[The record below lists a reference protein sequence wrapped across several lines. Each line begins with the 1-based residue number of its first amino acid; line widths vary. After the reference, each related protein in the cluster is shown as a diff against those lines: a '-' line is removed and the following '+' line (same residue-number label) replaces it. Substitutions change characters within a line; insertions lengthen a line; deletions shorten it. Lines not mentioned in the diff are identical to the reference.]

1 VERLPSLD
9 PSEFWDW
16 AWSNM
21 NEQIRA
27 DFGDDIKQNVDAK
40 TIMRFARRG
49 SSAVARF
56 IRVSAS
62 RRAPPVTTS
71 RRSRDICAGGRSTH
85 HSWRAT

>member
-9 PSEFWDW
+9 ASEFWDW

-40 TIMRFARRG
+40 TIMRFAHG
-49 SSAVARF
+49 GAPQSLASSV
-56 IRVSAS
+56 
-62 RRAPPVTTS
+62 
-71 RRSRDICAGGRSTH
+71 
-85 HSWRAT
+85 

>member
-49 SSAVARF
+49 APQSLASSV
-56 IRVSAS
+56 
-62 RRAPPVTTS
+62 
-71 RRSRDICAGGRSTH
+71 
-85 HSWRAT
+85 